1 MFNKFIGISILL
13 VAVFSSCTKED
24 NSELSPSSDR
34 GGASNSGNSN
44 QSGVMTAGEWND
56 LDNWTFWDSLL
67 QKESYNKMTSYWSF
81 FTNNRISVQ
90 ILGNDSL
97 PIINSSVKLKYDG
110 NLVFSTQ
117 TDNKGKAELW
127 VNLFQQNQIVNYS
140 KLSID
145 INNGEKISKLV
156 KPYKEGVNTFIIS
169 PVNFENNIEVC
180 FVVDATG
187 SMSDE
192 LKYIQSELVDV
203 ISRVKSANP
212 NSVVLTSSVF
222 YRDENDEYL
231 TRESNFTTD
240 INQTK
245 KFILDQKA
253 GGGGNFPEA
262 VHSALDKAVNL
273 NWSNNS
279 KTKLLF
285 LLLDAP
291 PHHNNEVITDI
302 QKSVYKA
309 AEKGIKIIPITA
321 SGIDKNTEFL
331 MRFFSI
337 STNSTYVFIT
347 NHSGIGENHIEAS
360 VGKYQVEF
368 LNNLMVRLINKY
380 AE

>member
-97 PIINSSVKLKYDG
+97 PIINASVKLKYDG

-127 VNLFQQNQIVNYS
+127 VNLFQQNQTVNYS

-156 KPYKEGVNTFIIS
+156 KLS
-169 PVNFENNIEVC
+169 LC
-180 FVVDATG
+180 LM
-187 SMSDE
+187 MS
-192 LKYIQSELVDV
+192 YM
-203 ISRVKSANP
+203 A
-212 NSVVLTSSVF
+212 
-222 YRDENDEYL
+222 
-231 TRESNFTTD
+231 
-240 INQTK
+240 
-245 KFILDQKA
+245 
-253 GGGGNFPEA
+253 
-262 VHSALDKAVNL
+262 DKDP
-273 NWSNNS
+273 
-279 KTKLLF
+279 F
-285 LLLDAP
+285 
-291 PHHNNEVITDI
+291 
-302 QKSVYKA
+302 
-309 AEKGIKIIPITA
+309 
-321 SGIDKNTEFL
+321 
-331 MRFFSI
+331 
-337 STNSTYVFIT
+337 
-347 NHSGIGENHIEAS
+347 
-360 VGKYQVEF
+360 
-368 LNNLMVRLINKY
+368 
-380 AE
+380 